1 MEAYKKASS
10 DFRRSKIGVSKAMSN
25 LDIRQILE
33 LYGTILPLPILL
45 IENDEDRQFLTDI
58 YLQYKPLMYKTA
70 YQFFDGNHAEVDDA
84 VSSAVERLCKKC
96 ETLQEVACNKR
107 ASYIVSTVRNV
118 CLTRLRELKRQ
129 RLHFDFGPNGEDL
142 EEIEGTED
150 VQDIVF
156 NHILSSD
163 LLSAFPEL
171 SEKDCELIRL
181 RHIDQLEYADIAVLS
196 GISEGAVRTAV
207 SRAKSRLEQLAME
220 RQD

>member
-1 MEAYKKASS
+1 MH
-10 DFRRSKIGVSKAMSN
+10 N
-25 LDIRQILE
+25 LDIRQIIE

-45 IENDEDRQFLTDI
+45 IENDEDRQFLTDV
-58 YLQYKPLMYKTA
+58 YLQYKPLMYKVA
-70 YQFFDGNHAEVDDA
+70 YPFFNDSFSEVDDA

-96 ETLQEVACNKR
+96 DTLKEVACNKR

-129 RLHFDFGPNGEDL
+129 RLHFDFGPNSEDL
-142 EEIEGTED
+142 EEIAGTDD

-171 SEKDCELIRL
+171 NEKDSELIRL
-181 RHIDQLEYADIAVLS
+181 RHIDRLEYAEIATLS

-207 SRAKSRLEQLAME
+207 SRAKSRLEQLAMK

>member
-1 MEAYKKASS
+1 
-10 DFRRSKIGVSKAMSN
+10 MSN

-45 IENDEDRQFLTDI
+45 IENDEDRQFLTDV
-58 YLQYKPLMYKTA
+58 YLQFKPLMYKVA
-70 YQFFDGNHAEVDDA
+70 YQFFSDSHSEVDDA
-84 VSSAVERLCKKC
+84 VSDAVERLCKKSD
-96 ETLQEVACNKR
+96 TLKEVACNKR

-142 EEIEGTED
+142 EEIAGTED
-150 VQDIVF
+150 VQDMVF

-163 LLSAFPEL
+163 LLSAFPAL

-181 RHIDQLEYADIAVLS
+181 RHIDRLEYTEIAALS
-196 GISEGAVRTAV
+196 GLSEGAARTAV

-220 RQD
+220 SQE

>member
-1 MEAYKKASS
+1 MSS
-10 DFRRSKIGVSKAMSN
+10 I
-25 LDIRQILE
+25 DIRQILE

-45 IENDEDRQFLTDI
+45 IENDEDRQFLTDV
-58 YLQYKPLMYKTA
+58 YLQYKPLMYKVA
-70 YQFFDGNHAEVDDA
+70 YQFFDGSHAEVDDA

-96 ETLQEVACNKR
+96 DTLQEVACNKR

-171 SEKDCELIRL
+171 NHKDRELIRL
-181 RHIDQLEYADIAVLS
+181 RHIDQLEYTEIAALS
-196 GISEGAVRTAV
+196 GISEGAARTAV
-207 SRAKSRLEQLAME
+207 SRAKSRLEQLAIE